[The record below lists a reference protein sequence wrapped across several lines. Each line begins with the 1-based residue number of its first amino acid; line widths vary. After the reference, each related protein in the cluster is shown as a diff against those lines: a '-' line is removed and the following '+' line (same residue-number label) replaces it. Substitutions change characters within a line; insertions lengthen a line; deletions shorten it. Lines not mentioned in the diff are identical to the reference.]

1 MTCVHGQ
8 SVSAAAGYLELLQ
21 LLPGVRGLEQLAE
34 RQEGQISWMI
44 ARHLKKN
51 YFRYVTQ
58 YDSFF
63 CTYIMFI
70 YYK

>member
-8 SVSAAAGYLELLQ
+8 SASAAAGDLELLQ

-51 YFRYVTQ
+51 ISVT
-58 YDSFF
+58 SHSM
-63 CTYIMFI
+63 TASSVHTHT
-70 YYK
+70 